1 MKTYLRLACLGLAAM
16 MTIGCVS
23 QTDFDRTRTALLKEK
38 EQNAELQVRLEAAQ
52 SEIRALREARSGAVS
67 DSDLQVRLEAAL
79 TDKDRMTQRLAELEQ
94 RLRNMGASEI
104 VLPGP
109 VDSALRDLAA
119 ANPELLTYDPRR
131 GMVRIASD
139 LTFALGSVAV
149 NPNAQSVLRRI
160 AGIINMPEAQRYE
173 ALIVGHTDNVRIAR
187 AETRAM
193 HPTNWHLSV
202 HRSISVKDVLAGTGV
217 AQGRVCVA
225 GYGEFRPV
233 VSNGPRGAQANRRVE
248 LFLVPSTAG
257 SIEPGPAVDAPA
269 ASAPAASPVAPAAP
283 APAAENPA
291 MFK

>member
-1 MKTYLRLACLGLAAM
+1 MLAV
-16 MTIGCVS
+16 GCVS

-52 SEIRALREARSGAVS
+52 SEIRALRESRSAVS

-79 TDKDRMTQRLAELEQ
+79 ADKDRMTQRLAELEK
-94 RLRNMGASEI
+94 RLRDMGASEI

-139 LTFALGSVAV
+139 LTFALGSVTV
-149 NPNAQSVLRRI
+149 NPNAQTVLRRI
-160 AGIINMPEAQRYE
+160 ASIINMPEAQRYE
-173 ALIVGHTDNVRIAR
+173 AMIVGHTDNVRIAR

-202 HRSISVKDVLAGTGV
+202 HRSISVKDVLAGAAV
-217 AQGRVCVA
+217 PQARMSVA

-233 VSNGPRGAQANRRVE
+233 VPNGPRGAQANRRVE
-248 LFLVPSTAG
+248 IYLVPSTAG
-257 SIEPGPAVDAPA
+257 NIDPGPAVDAPVTP
-269 ASAPAASPVAPAAP
+269 APAATATPVSPA